1 MQPVDNIT
9 INKNLVV
16 NFNPLKFFAKLFW
29 IKTGSMW
36 IILVALRDS
45 NLLLQKYVHEYNKNN
60 IERKYLPNRKVKLK
74 KQKNLS

>member
-29 IKTGSMW
+29 IKTGSVW
-36 IILVALRDS
+36 IILVVFKRSKRVAAKIRS
-45 NLLLQKYVHEYNKNN
+45 RIQ
-60 IERKYLPNRKVKLK
+60 
-74 KQKNLS
+74 